1 MIVGFTGDLP
11 GGAPTPLKPELPR
24 PFFGSLGAACSI
36 GADGAII
43 ALKTAHVL
51 LPARAMR
58 PNIATR

>member
-24 PFFGSLGAACSI
+24 PFFGSLGAAC
-36 GADGAII
+36 GFGTDRVII
-43 ALKTAHVL
+43 AQETAHVL
-51 LPARAMR
+51 LPERAMR